1 MNTKYILLL
10 LLCIFSFQANAQ
22 TEEFVEKYDN
32 GQIKSIYHRNKAWG
46 FKEGS
51 CINYTKDGTLY
62 SELNYQEGKL
72 HGTLKFYNEF
82 GKIEAIINYDRGIFE
97 GKSTMYHPIQSADE
111 TPAIYF
117 TQMYHNGKL
126 NGMTYE
132 YDKKGKNIIR
142 RARYHNGICMAD
154 TIISDKGITYKYREY
169 ESEYDDEL
177 EPMTTRFVPFKK
189 KSATANKSM
198 AKPQK
203 KIAIA
208 RSNHSSSTNNKTSV
222 SRKTTP
228 AKPTETQAT
237 IPEKKPRLKLNKDGV
252 IEFE

>member
-1 MNTKYILLL
+1 MDKL
-10 LLCIFSFQANAQ
+10 
-22 TEEFVEKYDN
+22 
-32 GQIKSIYHRNKAWG
+32 KSIYHINKVWG

-51 CINYTKDGTLY
+51 CINYTIDGTLY

-72 HGTLKFYNEF
+72 HGTIKYYNEF
-82 GKIEAIINYDRGIFE
+82 GKIEAIINYDHGIFE

-132 YDKKGKNIIR
+132 YDKKGRILYDVRGIVMGYAWLTPLFQTKVLPINIE
-142 RARYHNGICMAD
+142 NN
-154 TIISDKGITYKYREY
+154 

-177 EPMTTRFVPFKK
+177 EPMTTRLCPFKS

-198 AKPQK
+198 A
-203 KIAIA
+203 
-208 RSNHSSSTNNKTSV
+208 
-222 SRKTTP
+222 
-228 AKPTETQAT
+228 
-237 IPEKKPRLKLNKDGV
+237 
-252 IEFE
+252 

>member
-22 TEEFVEKYDN
+22 TEEFVDKYDN
-32 GQIKSIYHRNKAWG
+32 GQIKSIYHRNKVWG

-82 GKIEAIINYDRGIFE
+82 GKIEAIINYDRGRFE

-111 TPAIYF
+111 TPAIHF
-117 TQMYHNGKL
+117 TQMYHNDKL

-132 YDKKGKNIIR
+132 YDKNGKDIIR
-142 RARYHNGICMAD
+142 RARYRNGICMAD

-189 KSATANKSM
+189 KSATAHKPM

-203 KIAIA
+203 KTAIT
-208 RSNHSSSTNNKTSV
+208 RSNHSSSTSNKTTV

-228 AKPTETQAT
+228 VKQTETQT
-237 IPEKKPRLKLNKDGV
+237 TPPEKKPRLKLNKDGV